1 LLATAAA
8 CVATVAGCH
17 GGKLWLNP
25 WHRPDQTTLV
35 VPAKEGIAIRAIAQQ
50 ANGEDSPEQQAIV
63 TELVRKLQAEQDPL
77 LREAT
82 LQTIAAFNT
91 RLSRQAIL
99 AGLNDADPA
108 VRVACCNLLGQRPGA
123 EVTPQLARVAEE
135 DADFDVRVAA
145 VRALGSAS
153 DDAARQALVA
163 VLEDNDPAMHLV
175 GVEAMKKRT
184 GRDLGGDVAAYLA
197 LAKGEEPPS
206 SPPAEVASNKSW
218 LPFF

>member
-1 LLATAAA
+1 M
-8 CVATVAGCH
+8 VAGCH

-35 VPAKEGIAIRAIAQQ
+35 VPAQEARAIRAIAKQ
-50 ANGEDSPEQQAIV
+50 ANGQDTPEQQAVV

-77 LREAT
+77 LREAM
-82 LQTIAAFNT
+82 LNTISAFNT

-99 AGLNDADPA
+99 AGLNDADSA
-108 VRVACCNLLGQRPGA
+108 VRVSCCQLLSQRPGA
-123 EVTPQLARVAEE
+123 EVTPQLARVAAE
-135 DADFDVRVAA
+135 DSDFDVRVAA
-145 VRALGSAS
+145 VRALGSAT

-163 VLEDNDPAMHLV
+163 VLEDNDPAMQLV
-175 GVEAMKKRT
+175 GIEAMKKRT

-197 LAKGEEPPS
+197 LAKGEEPPVAAS
-206 SPPAEVASNKSW
+206 AEVASNKSW